1 MYYAMSLDAGV
12 CYDESELCVKKANAG
27 KCINSAL
34 HEVANFCKKACGLCG
49 IYIGLLFTPPP
60 HEVQA
65 GTLRDG
71 DVHLFFF
78 VCFLFVR
85 LSFCRLKRVH
95 KTRFSRKL
103 SNLQL
108 WSLLTMYRK
117 PYVGFSNN
125 PFFDP

>member
-49 IYIGLLFTPPP
+49 IYIGLLFTLPP

-78 VCFLFVR
+78 RLFFVCSSVFLSPETRTQNAVF
-85 LSFCRLKRVH
+85 S
-95 KTRFSRKL
+95 KTKQFTAMVSVDDVQEAIRGLFK
-103 SNLQL
+103 
-108 WSLLTMYRK
+108 
-117 PYVGFSNN
+117 
-125 PFFDP
+125 